1 MNIGYCRVSTD
12 DQRLDLQLDAMARA
26 QVDSDRIYSDIMS
39 GAKSNRP
46 GLKDMLR
53 QLREGDVVI
62 VWRLDRLARSLLDLL
77 RISQE
82 IEAAGAGLRSLSE
95 SIDTTTAGGRMIF
108 HVLGALA
115 EFERNLIRERT
126 KAGMQAARE
135 RGAKIG
141 GVVKMDAAKLDAA
154 RTLLAETDMP
164 IRAILAQLQVSKGT
178 LFRHFPGGRSGL
190 NISAEIET

>member
-141 GVVKMDAAKLDAA
+141 GVVKMDAAKLEAA
-154 RTLLAETDMP
+154 RTLLADTDMP
-164 IRAILAQLQVSKGT
+164 IRAILDQLKVSKGT

-190 NISAEIET
+190 LS